1 MVRPVQN
8 RLTMLAADSTSSS
21 ATGCTDAS
29 ATNSS
34 CPRSVQCRADSVA
47 DLTNLSN
54 ASRLLLRL
62 ASYATNSQPCPP
74 STTHV
79 SVTHLSTTHLSIT
92 HLSITCLSITHL
104 STTNLSISHLS
115 ITRLSITHL
124 SVTHPSTTHLSVT
137 RLSMTHLPIAHL
149 STTHL

>member
-1 MVRPVQN
+1 VQN

-62 ASYATNSQPCPP
+62 ASCVTNSQPRPP
-74 STTHV
+74 CQPLTCQPLTCQPLTCQSLTCQSLACQSLICQPLTCQ
-79 SVTHLSTTHLSIT
+79 SVTCQSL
-92 HLSITCLSITHL
+92 TCQ
-104 STTNLSISHLS
+104 
-115 ITRLSITHL
+115 
-124 SVTHPSTTHLSVT
+124 SVTCQSLACQSLTCQSLIRQPLTCRSL
-137 RLSMTHLPIAHL
+137 AYQ
-149 STTHL
+149 

>member
-1 MVRPVQN
+1 MRPVQN

-62 ASYATNSQPCPP
+62 ASYATNSQPRPP
-74 STTHV
+74 STTHL
-79 SVTHLSTTHLSIT
+79 SVTHLSIT